1 MKKTKTE
8 YLSSNLKL
16 SAISSATLSAAL
28 FAAAAFLLLGGALWE
43 YLSPFALRLC
53 LCVSGVL
60 LFLLAFFMDG
70 QKRRQQ
76 TDFANEICRT
86 LDALMDGM
94 PCGYTLTDEVRPF
107 RRNMHDGMPCGC
119 ALYEDSQISKVQGRL
134 LQYHE
139 RMQEGIQAS
148 AADKQTIQELV
159 SDISHQVKT
168 PIANLMMFTDILK
181 RRELSEEK
189 RAEFLAV
196 METQVS
202 KLDFLMQSLI
212 KMSRLET
219 GTFALHMESGRL
231 HETIARAV
239 STVWAKAEQKNI
251 SIDVDCSER
260 TCVRHDA
267 KWTAEAIGNL
277 LDNAVKY
284 TPEGGAVRVSVRPWQ
299 FFTRIDVSDTGMGIA
314 AEHYHDVFKRFC
326 RGPEA
331 AGAEGVG
338 LGLYLARGI
347 ITRQKGYVS
356 IKSDVGKGT
365 VVSVF
370 LLN

>member
-8 YLSSNLKL
+8 YLSSNLTL
-16 SAISSATLSAAL
+16 SVISSAILSATLSAAL

-60 LFLLAFFMDG
+60 LFFLAFFMDG

-94 PCGYTLTDEVRPF
+94 PCG
-107 RRNMHDGMPCGC
+107 C

-139 RMQEGIQAS
+139 RMQEGIRAS

-168 PIANLMMFTDILK
+168 PIANLMMFTDILE
-181 RRELSEEK
+181 RRKLSEEK
-189 RAEFLAV
+189 RAEFLAA
-196 METQVS
+196 MGTQVS

-219 GTFALHMESGRL
+219 GTFALHMENGRL

-239 STVWAKAEQKNI
+239 RTVWAKQSRKT
-251 SIDVDCSER
+251 SPS
-260 TCVRHDA
+260 T
-267 KWTAEAIGNL
+267 
-277 LDNAVKY
+277 
-284 TPEGGAVRVSVRPWQ
+284 
-299 FFTRIDVSDTGMGIA
+299 
-314 AEHYHDVFKRFC
+314 
-326 RGPEA
+326 
-331 AGAEGVG
+331 
-338 LGLYLARGI
+338 
-347 ITRQKGYVS
+347 
-356 IKSDVGKGT
+356 
-365 VVSVF
+365 
-370 LLN
+370 

>member
-8 YLSSNLKL
+8 YLSSNLTL
-16 SAISSATLSAAL
+16 SVISSAILSATLSAAL

-60 LFLLAFFMDG
+60 LFFLAFFMDG

-94 PCGYTLTDEVRPF
+94 PCG
-107 RRNMHDGMPCGC
+107 C
-119 ALYEDSQISKVQGRL
+119 ALYEDSQISKVQGSL

-139 RMQEGIQAS
+139 RMQEGIRAS

-168 PIANLMMFTDILK
+168 PIANLMMFTDILE
-181 RRELSEEK
+181 RRKLSEEK
-189 RAEFLAV
+189 RAEFLAA
-196 METQVS
+196 MGTQVS

-219 GTFALHMESGRL
+219 GTFALHMENGRL

-251 SIDVDCSER
+251 AIDVDCSER

-314 AEHYHDVFKRFC
+314 AEHYHDVFKRFY
-326 RGPEA
+326 RGQEA
-331 AGAEGVG
+331 ASAEGVG

-356 IKSDVGKGT
+356 IKSEVGKGT